1 MWRAL
6 CWLLLLCLPK
16 TAWAEARVLVLSP
29 VEELPRP
36 TLVDALRLQLH
47 GTAQVELSRTLFPA
61 MPAASRVTL
70 AAEVVSRMHVDF
82 ALWLESVRL
91 SDGTRAFALDVVGD
105 RAGRAV
111 MEVA

>member
-47 GTAQVELSRTLFPA
+47 GTAQAALSRTLFPA
-61 MPAASRVTL
+61 MPAARRVTL
-70 AAEVVSRMHVDF
+70 AAEAVSRIHVDF
-82 ALWLESVRL
+82 ALWPGGVGR
-91 SDGTRAFALDVVGD
+91 SDGTPVFP
-105 RAGRAV
+105 
-111 MEVA
+111 